1 MVEPSSDMPHA
12 NVQIALAANES
23 YGRIL
28 VSLKAFG
35 RFDRTMNGDLEKLVE
50 RWPQF
55 TTPAMAAKA
64 LRHDPQYRIR

>member
-12 NVQIALAANES
+12 NVQIALANES
-23 YGRIL
+23 SGRIL

-35 RFDRTMNGDLEKLVE
+35 RFDRAMNADVEKLVA

-55 TTPAMAAKA
+55 APASLNAQT
-64 LRHDPQYRIR
+64 LRQAPAYRIR